1 MSQLFTEALESL
13 PQFVSEMNPDWEM
26 VYDYMT
32 EQMSI
37 DELTPEQILKVTDV
51 YDEFMGYNDGQ

>member
-51 YDEFMGYNDGQ
+51 YDEFMGYNEGQ

>member
-13 PQFVSEMNPDWEM
+13 PQFVGEMNPDWEM

-32 EQMSI
+32 EQMSVA
-37 DELTPEQILKVTDV
+37 DLTPEQILKVTDV

>member
-37 DELTPEQILKVTDV
+37 DDLTPEQILKVTDV
-51 YDEFMGYNDGQ
+51 YDEYMGYNDGQ

>member
-13 PQFVSEMNPDWEM
+13 PQFVSEMNPDWTM

-32 EQMSI
+32 EQMSVE
-37 DELTPEQILKVTDV
+37 DLTPEQILKVTDV
-51 YDEFMGYNDGQ
+51 YDESMGYNEDQ

>member
-37 DELTPEQILKVTDV
+37 DDLTPEQILKVTDV
-51 YDEFMGYNDGQ
+51 YDEYMGYNDGE

>member
-32 EQMSI
+32 EQMSV
-37 DELTPEQILKVTDV
+37 DNLTPEQILKVTDV

>member
-51 YDEFMGYNDGQ
+51 YDEYMGYNDGQ

>member
-51 YDEFMGYNDGQ
+51 YDEYMGYNEGQ

>member
-13 PQFVSEMNPDWEM
+13 PQFVGEMNPDWEM

-32 EQMSI
+32 EQMSV
-37 DELTPEQILKVTDV
+37 DNLTPEQILKVTDV